1 MTTNA
6 STRGEVWLVRM
17 PQAVGVELQRD
28 RPAVVISSSS
38 FDEQAIRI
46 VVPLSS
52 WRDEFAGRLNK
63 VVIQPD
69 EQNGLDAVSA
79 ADFLQ
84 VRSISTQRFL
94 RRIGTLETALVE
106 EIVSGVAIAVDYHPQ
121 NS

>member
-1 MTTNA
+1 MTTNEP
-6 STRGEVWLVRM
+6 TRGEVWLVRM

-94 RRIGTLETALVE
+94 RRIGTLETTLVE
-106 EIVSGVAIAVDYHPQ
+106 EIVAGVVIAIDYQ
-121 NS
+121 A

>member
-1 MTTNA
+1 
-6 STRGEVWLVRM
+6 M

-38 FDEQAIRI
+38 FDEHDIRI

-52 WRDEFAGRLNK
+52 WRNEFTGSLNK

-94 RRIGTLETALVE
+94 RRIGELDAVLVD
-106 EIVSGVAIAVDYHPQ
+106 EIVAGIVIAIEYQP
-121 NS
+121 

>member
-1 MTTNA
+1 MTANA
-6 STRGEVWLVRM
+6 PTRGEVWLVRM

-38 FDEQAIRI
+38 FDEQDVRI

-84 VRSISTQRFL
+84 VRSISTRRFL
-94 RRIGTLETALVE
+94 RRIGELDAALVE
-106 EIVSGVAIAVDYHPQ
+106 EIVAGVVIAIDYQP
-121 NS
+121 